1 MFENNRKIQSQK
13 FNINSKANIIHIYI
27 LIYFNYIHLNS
38 LKLTIR
44 SYSSKK
50 DNINYGGKNRRGCQK
65 QFSRFQTVQQA
76 HISHFFCMLK

>member
-1 MFENNRKIQSQK
+1 MFN
-13 FNINSKANIIHIYI
+13 
-27 LIYFNYIHLNS
+27 YFNYIHLNS

-76 HISHFFCMLK
+76 HTFLIFFHAKMKFELLLIAKLKVT